1 MSNEPLVKWFLD
13 HGADPNIHGAKNEC
27 PLDTAAN
34 LGNIAVIDL
43 LLAHGAKL
51 ECSNALHAIARTRS
65 EDSECIAVMAHLLD
79 RGADVNALEHHFNP
93 EYFDQMKT
101 HTRISLGTPLHNA
114 AFRGGRERVQF
125 LLDRGADPNVL
136 NTHGFPASANEYDET
151 GIEELLD
158 TWRTTKT

>member
-1 MSNEPLVKWFLD
+1 MPLSITL
-13 HGADPNIHGAKNEC
+13 I
-27 PLDTAAN
+27 
-34 LGNIAVIDL
+34 
-43 LLAHGAKL
+43 
-51 ECSNALHAIARTRS
+51 
-65 EDSECIAVMAHLLD
+65 
-79 RGADVNALEHHFNP
+79 P
-93 EYFDQMKT
+93 EYFDQMKK

-125 LLDRGADPNVL
+125 FLERGADPNVL